1 MESETR
7 TEWRRG
13 WPLVLAAVLGI
24 GFGPGLFQNLSS
36 LFLAGTTQEFGWS
49 RGEVATAAAV
59 GLLGGLVAPFLGR
72 LADRVGIRP
81 VIVGAMLLLGG
92 AYVALSRQS
101 GSLVEYQ
108 MLVALLAFS
117 VPGTSS
123 VVYGKLIGACFM
135 RHRGLALAFATSGLS
150 VTTLAMPP
158 LVGAVIA
165 TQGWRAGFLVLA
177 AATALVALPAIL
189 FLIRHVPRT
198 PSARAADDPAAA
210 APVEGVTGA
219 EARRDPRFWLLA
231 VGVAMVNLASVGL
244 VTQLVP
250 LGVERG
256 LGAGQAALLLTSYGL
271 SQVAGRLGIGV
282 LVDRI
287 APQGVAAAVA
297 LVSAAGF
304 ALLLIPAPGFALA
317 MALVFLAGLMNG
329 ADNDLLPF
337 LTARLFGLRSYG
349 EIYGSILPVAL
360 AGTAAGIV
368 AFGRLHDAFG
378 RYDPALVVAAAALA
392 VSALCFFLL
401 RERPLPRVQA
411 AAHDA

>member
-7 TEWRRG
+7 TELRRG

-36 LFLAGTTQEFGWS
+36 LFLDGTTSEFGWS
-49 RGEVATAAAV
+49 RGEVATAAAI
-59 GLLGGLVAPFLGR
+59 GLLGGLVAPFVGR

-81 VIVGAMLLLGG
+81 IIVGAMLLLGG

-108 MLVALLAFS
+108 ILVALLAFS

-123 VVYGKLIGACFM
+123 VVYGKLIGACFV
-135 RHRGLALAFATSGLS
+135 RHRGLALALATSGLS
-150 VTTLAMPP
+150 ITTLAMPP

-165 TQGWRAGFLVLA
+165 AQGWRAGFLVLA
-177 AATALVALPAIL
+177 AATALLALPAIL
-189 FLIRHVPRT
+189 FLIRHVPAT
-198 PSARAADDPAAA
+198 PTARAPDDAAAA
-210 APVEGVTGA
+210 APVEGVTGRD
-219 EARRDPRFWLLA
+219 ARRDPRFWLLSL
-231 VGVAMVNLASVGL
+231 GVALVNLASVGL

-256 LGAGQAALLLTSYGL
+256 LTAAQAALLLTGYAL
-271 SQVAGRLGIGV
+271 SQVVGRLTIGV
-282 LVDRI
+282 LIDRM

-304 ALLLIPAPGFALA
+304 AGLLVPAPGFALA
-317 MALVFLAGLMNG
+317 MGMVFLAGLMNG
-329 ADNDLLPF
+329 ADNDLLPY
-337 LTARLFGLRSYG
+337 LTARLFGLRAYG
-349 EIYGSILPVAL
+349 EIYGSILPIAL

-368 AFGRLHDAFG
+368 AFGRLHDRFG
-378 RYDPALVVAAAALA
+378 HYDAALGVSVVALVL
-392 VSALCFFLL
+392 SGLCFFLL
-401 RERPLPRVQA
+401 REKPLPRAQA